1 MLNSTALRRQCK
13 SAARLEIQ
21 RGGLWKCIGAI
32 ALMAIPET
40 LLSVAV
46 NIKMNPAMEL
56 LNQMALDE
64 TVDLSQYMEQMV
76 TVYAYLGIFVLV
88 SLLILSP
95 LQFGA
100 LHFCMARA
108 HGQQGEMGDVVIG
121 FSRLKKYLTA
131 IKTDLCIVLFTLLWG
146 VPLIGGATA
155 LSIALAE
162 LVFRTTQSLNAFMGM
177 MLLAV
182 VLIIAAAIVVSARV
196 MRYSAAYILLIEDE
210 NMGSWRAVRE
220 STRLFRKRTWELFVF
235 QMSFLGWEL
244 LSEMTMGLFGLY
256 VFPYNNIAFIHYVD
270 ALRAPEGVECIEPSI
285 PA

>member
-64 TVDLSQYMEQMV
+64 TIDLSQYMEQVV

-121 FSRLKKYLTA
+121 FSRLKKISDCDQNRSVHCAVHPFVGRSADRRRDGAEHCDCRAGIPHHAESECIYGYDA
-131 IKTDLCIVLFTLLWG
+131 AHVCTDYRGSHLCVC
-146 VPLIGGATA
+146 P
-155 LSIALAE
+155 
-162 LVFRTTQSLNAFMGM
+162 R
-177 MLLAV
+177 
-182 VLIIAAAIVVSARV
+182 
-196 MRYSAAYILLIEDE
+196 
-210 NMGSWRAVRE
+210 
-220 STRLFRKRTWELFVF
+220 
-235 QMSFLGWEL
+235 
-244 LSEMTMGLFGLY
+244 
-256 VFPYNNIAFIHYVD
+256 D
-270 ALRAPEGVECIEPSI
+270 ALQRGVYF
-285 PA
+285 AD

>member
-64 TVDLSQYMEQMV
+64 TIDLSQYMEQVV

-108 HGQQGEMGDVVIG
+108 HGRQGEMGDVVIG

-155 LSIALAE
+155 LSIAHHAE
-162 LVFRTTQSLNAFMGM
+162 SECIYGYDV
-177 MLLAV
+177 
-182 VLIIAAAIVVSARV
+182 ARGCTDY
-196 MRYSAAYILLIEDE
+196 R
-210 NMGSWRAVRE
+210 GSYRCFCPR
-220 STRLFRKRTWELFVF
+220 
-235 QMSFLGWEL
+235 
-244 LSEMTMGLFGLY
+244 
-256 VFPYNNIAFIHYVD
+256 D
-270 ALRAPEGVECIEPSI
+270 ALQRGVYF
-285 PA
+285 AD